1 MLPAQRFW
9 RETVSLLAIMWPRS
23 NQWERALLGKNFQ
36 FCCTTELRDT
46 PHSILM
52 TCHYEDLSSTFDWL
66 KQNLQPFEFLRSFLR
81 LHLAGKPVLSFRNV
95 RFFSQ
100 VMEYWMCLIF
110 FHINARLVI
119 LSSALEISSQSG
131 VIPARTSQKITA
143 TAYPSRRIAY
153 KFKLS
158 YELLSMFGMYAVVN
172 PGPSSF
178 SVLCS
183 V

>member
-1 MLPAQRFW
+1 MSCDLEVTNESADCWEKISSFAIPLNYRRLHIPYWCVTTKIWVVRLIGWSKFTTNWICALVLQ
-9 RETVSLLAIMWPRS
+9 TSLAGKLVVSLR
-23 NQWERALLGKNFQ
+23 NVGF
-36 FCCTTELRDT
+36 
-46 PHSILM
+46 
-52 TCHYEDLSSTFDWL
+52 
-66 KQNLQPFEFLRSFLR
+66 FLR
-81 LHLAGKPVLSFRNV
+81 LWSAEFAWFFFR
-95 RFFSQ
+95 
-100 VMEYWMCLIF
+100 
-110 FHINARLVI
+110 INARLVI

-158 YELLSMFGMYAVVN
+158 YELLSMFGMYALVN
-172 PGPSSF
+172 PGPFSF

>member
-9 RETVSLLAIMWPRS
+9 RETVSLLDVMCPRS

-36 FCCTTELRDT
+36 FCYTTELQET

-52 TCHYEDLSSTFDWL
+52 CHYEDLSSTSDWL
-66 KQNLQPFEFLRSFLR
+66 KQIYNQLNSLARSLDFIWRENQCCLCE
-81 LHLAGKPVLSFRNV
+81 LLA
-95 RFFSQ
+95 FFSGYGILN
-100 VMEYWMCLIF
+100 VLDSFY
-110 FHINARLVI
+110 INAILVT
-119 LSSALEISSQSG
+119 LFSALEISSQSG

-158 YELLSMFGMYAVVN
+158 YELLSMFGMYALVN
-172 PGPSSF
+172 PGPFSF

>member
-1 MLPAQRFW
+1 MGYLKDF
-9 RETVSLLAIMWPRS
+9 
-23 NQWERALLGKNFQ
+23 NF
-36 FCCTTELRDT
+36 
-46 PHSILM
+46 
-52 TCHYEDLSSTFDWL
+52 
-66 KQNLQPFEFLRSFLR
+66 
-81 LHLAGKPVLSFRNV
+81 
-95 RFFSQ
+95 FFF
-100 VMEYWMCLIF
+100 Y
-110 FHINARLVI
+110 INARLVI

-172 PGPSSF
+172 PGPFSF

>member
-9 RETVSLLAIMWPRS
+9 RETVSLLDVMWPRS
-23 NQWERALLGKNFQ
+23 NQWKRALLGKNFQ
-36 FCCTTELRDT
+36 FCYTTELQET

-52 TCHYEDLSSTFDWL
+52 CHYEDLSSTSDWL
-66 KQNLQPFEFLRSFLR
+66 KQIYNQLNLCSRSSDVIG
-81 LHLAGKPVLSFRNV
+81 GKTSGIVAKCWL
-95 RFFSQ
+95 FSQ
-100 VMEYWMCLIF
+100 AVECWICLIF
-110 FHINARLVI
+110 FPINARLVI

-158 YELLSMFGMYAVVN
+158 YELLSMFGMYALVN
-172 PGPSSF
+172 PGPFSF

>member
-1 MLPAQRFW
+1 MSCDLEVTNESTDCWEKISSF
-9 RETVSLLAIMWPRS
+9 AIPLNYS
-23 NQWERALLGKNFQ
+23 
-36 FCCTTELRDT
+36 
-46 PHSILM
+46 
-52 TCHYEDLSSTFDWL
+52 
-66 KQNLQPFEFLRSFLR
+66 R
-81 LHLAGKPVLSFRNV
+81 LHIPYWCVTTKIWVVRLIGWSKLTTNWICAVVLQTSFGGKTSGIVAKCWL
-95 RFFSQ
+95 FSQ
-100 VMEYWMCLIF
+100 AVECWICLIFF

-158 YELLSMFGMYAVVN
+158 YELLSMFGMYALVN
-172 PGPSSF
+172 PGPFSF

>member
-1 MLPAQRFW
+1 MLDF
-9 RETVSLLAIMWPRS
+9 
-23 NQWERALLGKNFQ
+23 
-36 FCCTTELRDT
+36 
-46 PHSILM
+46 
-52 TCHYEDLSSTFDWL
+52 
-66 KQNLQPFEFLRSFLR
+66 
-81 LHLAGKPVLSFRNV
+81 
-95 RFFSQ
+95 
-100 VMEYWMCLIF
+100 F

-172 PGPSSF
+172 PGPFSF
-178 SVLCS
+178 FRVVHCLKTMLHETIGNNDF
-183 V
+183 

>member
-1 MLPAQRFW
+1 MLAVFSGYG
-9 RETVSLLAIMWPRS
+9 VL
-23 NQWERALLGKNFQ
+23 K
-36 FCCTTELRDT
+36 
-46 PHSILM
+46 IL
-52 TCHYEDLSSTFDWL
+52 Y
-66 KQNLQPFEFLRSFLR
+66 
-81 LHLAGKPVLSFRNV
+81 
-95 RFFSQ
+95 FF
-100 VMEYWMCLIF
+100 Y
-110 FHINARLVI
+110 INARLVI

-178 SVLCS
+178 SVSCS

>member
-1 MLPAQRFW
+1 M
-9 RETVSLLAIMWPRS
+9 
-23 NQWERALLGKNFQ
+23 LLGKKFQ
-36 FCCTTELRDT
+36 FCCTTELQET
-46 PHSILM
+46 PLSILM

-66 KQNLQPFEFLRSFLR
+66 EQIYNQLNFCARSSDFIWRENQCCLCE
-81 LHLAGKPVLSFRNV
+81 LLA
-95 RFFSQ
+95 FFSGYGILN
-100 VMEYWMCLIF
+100 VLDSFY
-110 FHINARLVI
+110 INAMLVT
-119 LSSALEISSQSG
+119 LFSALEISSQSG

-178 SVLCS
+178 SVSCS

>member
-1 MLPAQRFW
+1 MSCDLEATNESACCYEKNSSFAI
-9 RETVSLLAIMWPRS
+9 LLSYR
-23 NQWERALLGKNFQ
+23 
-36 FCCTTELRDT
+36 
-46 PHSILM
+46 
-52 TCHYEDLSSTFDWL
+52 
-66 KQNLQPFEFLRSFLR
+66 R
-81 LHLAGKPVLSFRNV
+81 LHFPYWWRVTTKIWVVRLIGWSKFTTSWISALAPQTSFGGKTSSFV
-95 RFFSQ
+95 SKCWLFSQ
-100 VMEYWMCLIF
+100 VMGYLKYFIF
-110 FHINARLVI
+110 FYIHARLVI

-158 YELLSMFGMYAVVN
+158 YELLSMFGMYALVN
-172 PGPSSF
+172 PGPFSF